1 MRKGMG
7 HSAWMSKIAE
17 GWMNELID
25 RRYEVIEYKSVTTTV
40 TATSVVFKN
49 GAKGLVRKK
58 KGGKKTTTA

>member
-7 HSAWMSKIAE
+7 HSTWMSKIAE

-40 TATSVVFKN
+40 IATSVVFKN